1 MIFQTNNK
9 NKMNIKIISSSII
22 LLFFSL
28 GCGSDI
34 TAQTPKKNIETIVF
48 FDLTQSCFNNNI
60 QSNNELNYCI
70 KVIKKII
77 GKNLR
82 NNKDR
87 LTISYIGDS
96 KPSSR
101 FNLILELKGIKN
113 CNHLSGLANL
123 TCIAQNNQLLKEK
136 LNNNSSLVEKFIRQ
150 PDKELMTSNFVKK
163 TNILSSIRYASELF
177 VNSNSQKEI
186 YYFSDLVETKN
197 FDIKNLIKS
206 NITNLMNNKNV
217 KQGLDDLKNNKI
229 SYNLKGVK
237 IHYYMP
243 GRQLANNGSDYE
255 KYESFWLK
263 FFNSL
268 SLKIFA
274 I

>member
-1 MIFQTNNK
+1 
-9 NKMNIKIISSSII
+9 
-22 LLFFSL
+22 
-28 GCGSDI
+28 
-34 TAQTPKKNIETIVF
+34 
-48 FDLTQSCFNNNI
+48 
-60 QSNNELNYCI
+60 
-70 KVIKKII
+70 
-77 GKNLR
+77 
-82 NNKDR
+82 
-87 LTISYIGDS
+87 
-96 KPSSR
+96 
-101 FNLILELKGIKN
+101 
-113 CNHLSGLANL
+113 
-123 TCIAQNNQLLKEK
+123 
-136 LNNNSSLVEKFIRQ
+136 LVEKFIRK
-150 PDKELMTSNFVKK
+150 PDNELITSNFVKK

-197 FDIKNLIKS
+197 FDIKYLIKS
-206 NITNLMNNKNV
+206 NTTNLMNNKSV
-217 KQGLDDLKNNKI
+217 KEGLDDLKNNKI

-268 SLKIFA
+268 ALKIIA